1 MTHKAA
7 TILLVEDD
15 EIMGESLQ
23 DRFSLEGMPCD
34 WQRLAFGAREAV
46 LRQDYRVVICD
57 IRLPDMNGDKLFE
70 SLLQA
75 GRALPPF
82 LFITGQADVET
93 AVRLLKMGA
102 RDYLTKPFDVDAL
115 IETIRPWIGQE
126 GGGSANTLGVSAAM
140 RGIEDMLPRLAI
152 HHAAVLIVG
161 ESGVGKEQVAKALH
175 ELRGAGRPFI
185 AVNCGALTESL
196 LEAELFG
203 YEKGAFT
210 GAQRQRHGVFEQA
223 SGGTL
228 FLDEVGDMPLAMQV
242 KLLRALQEKTIVRV
256 GGETPVKVD
265 FRLFCATHRDLKA
278 MVEAGEFREDLYYR
292 INVLCLRIPP
302 LRERRED
309 IPWLA
314 RRLLEDICRREN
326 CAHRVLSPD
335 AEEAMLAHPWP
346 GNVRELRHALER
358 ACILG
363 TDMILRRADLFGHPL
378 GTAAS
383 APTEQPADAKLADY
397 LACSERQHIEHV
409 LSIHEGHIQ
418 NAAKA
423 LGISRKNLWEKMRK
437 LHITKGADG
446 VE

>member
-1 MTHKAA
+1 MTNKAFS
-7 TILLVEDD
+7 ILL
-15 EIMGESLQ
+15 
-23 DRFSLEGMPCD
+23 DRFTLEGMPCD
-34 WQRLAFGAREAV
+34 WHRTAGSARAAV
-46 LRQDYRVVICD
+46 LQRDYQVAICD
-57 IRLPDMNGDKLFE
+57 IRLPDMNGDVLFE
-70 SLLQA
+70 SLLES
-75 GRALPPF
+75 GRVLPPF

-102 RDYLTKPFDVDAL
+102 RDYLSKPFDVDAL
-115 IETIRPWIGQE
+115 IETIRPWVGAE
-126 GGGSANTLGVSAAM
+126 GGGTNNLGISAAM
-140 RGIEDMLPRLAI
+140 RQIEDMLPRLAI

-175 ELRGAGRPFI
+175 DLRGADRPFV

-228 FLDEVGDMPLAMQV
+228 FLDEIGDMPLTMQV

-256 GGETPVKVD
+256 GGETPIKVD
-265 FRLFCATHRDLKA
+265 FRLLCATHRNLKT

-314 RRLLEDICRREN
+314 RRLLETICQRESIGP
-326 CAHRVLSPD
+326 RVLSPT
-335 AEEAMLAHPWP
+335 AEQALLAHAWP
-346 GNVRELRHALER
+346 GNVRELKHALER

-363 TDMILRRADLFGHPL
+363 ADTILQADNLFERPL
-378 GTAAS
+378 GTPAADSPEPAADAELADFVAAS
-383 APTEQPADAKLADY
+383 ERRHIQHMLAVH
-397 LACSERQHIEHV
+397 S
-409 LSIHEGHIQ
+409 GHMQ

-437 LHITKGADG
+437 LGINKESGH
-446 VE
+446 